1 MTLPEKAL
9 RKLTKD
15 ELDNLSLEYR
25 SKFNSTLA
33 NIDKDMGELR
43 NDFKKLEADLVI
55 SRAVNTKLRDR
66 IISLEHQCWSNSQ
79 YSRRECLE
87 ITGLP
92 NNINNDPANILLDE
106 DVLTSSSSEHV
117 FKTSSRRL
125 QDILKT
131 YSRCLQDI
139 FKTSCKDIFKT
150 LSRSTIK
157 LICST

>member
-33 NIDKDMGELR
+33 NIDEDMGELR

-125 QDILKT
+125 QDI
-131 YSRCLQDI
+131 
-139 FKTSCKDIFKT
+139 FKTF
-150 LSRSTIK
+150 
-157 LICST
+157 

>member
-15 ELDNLSLEYR
+15 ELENLSLEYR

-117 FKTSSRRL
+117 FKTSSRR
-125 QDILKT
+125 I
-131 YSRCLQDI
+131 QDI
-139 FKTSCKDIFKT
+139 FKTF
-150 LSRSTIK
+150 
-157 LICST
+157 

>member
-55 SRAVNTKLRDR
+55 SRGVNTKLRDR

-117 FKTSSRRL
+117 FKTSSRR
-125 QDILKT
+125 I
-131 YSRCLQDI
+131 QDI
-139 FKTSCKDIFKT
+139 FKTF
-150 LSRSTIK
+150 
-157 LICST
+157 